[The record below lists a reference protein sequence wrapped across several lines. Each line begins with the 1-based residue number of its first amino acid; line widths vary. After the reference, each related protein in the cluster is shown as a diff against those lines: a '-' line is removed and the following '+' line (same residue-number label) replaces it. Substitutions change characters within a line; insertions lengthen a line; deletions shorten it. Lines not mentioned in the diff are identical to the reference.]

1 METKVLFK
9 GFQYRS
15 SQDKVNKNSL
25 YQDEVGGGCLQQDR
39 WILWSSVC
47 VCVFMCVGGCPF
59 IYFSG
64 GENSLAQLIFKL
76 TLAYGETAGGGE
88 SGSRECILKIE
99 NRVNGNASKYKRI
112 WEEVFLRIKITNGF
126 EKVMLE
132 LKTRQSHTW
141 RTTESVKRVETKSD
155 QFRLRNTVPR
165 KHHTRWTDYTP
176 SLPSNTPFPNCCP
189 SFSCVYCSM
198 ELL

>member
-64 GENSLAQLIFKL
+64 GENSLAQLIFRL

-88 SGSRECILKIE
+88 SGSGECILKIE
-99 NRVNGNASKYKRI
+99 NRVNGNAWKYERI
-112 WEEVFLRIKITNGF
+112 WEEVFFKNKNYKWLWK
-126 EKVMLE
+126 
-132 LKTRQSHTW
+132 SH
-141 RTTESVKRVETKSD
+141 VRVEDKATTYLKDHRICEAGGNKVRSI
-155 QFRLRNTVPR
+155 
-165 KHHTRWTDYTP
+165 
-176 SLPSNTPFPNCCP
+176 
-189 SFSCVYCSM
+189 
-198 ELL
+198 